1 MIKNVLIPILLV
13 SVIIVIL
20 WIVFWHWLSGPAEL
34 MPANSISGF
43 DVIAHR
49 GGRGVAPE
57 NTLFA
62 FEKSDRLG
70 VDVFEMDIR
79 LTRDHQLVV
88 IHDATINRTT
98 NGKGK
103 VEDFSLQEL
112 RSFDAAYFYSPNPD
126 YNSKRDSSIYEGLEE
141 TSQLFPLR
149 GKGITIPSLFEV
161 FKRFP
166 DKRMILEIKPTSTA
180 IIEPL
185 CRMIKDFHKEDQ
197 VIVGS
202 YHVKVVD
209 HFRKVCQGV
218 ATSASP
224 SECARFGWF
233 DKVHLAGMI
242 TPEYV
247 VLQVPP
253 EHKMKFFGFQQVFTV
268 TSRSLVRSAH
278 KKRLIVQV
286 WTINDP
292 GEMKKMMELGVDG
305 IVTDYPNKLLQTL
318 NR

>member
-1 MIKNVLIPILLV
+1 MVKHLFIRILFV
-13 SVIIVIL
+13 SIVAVIFWIIV
-20 WIVFWHWLSGPAEL
+20 WHLLSGPDESLAE
-34 MPANSISGF
+34 NSTGIE
-43 DVIAHR
+43 VIAHR
-49 GGRGVAPE
+49 GGRGIAPE

-62 FEKSDRLG
+62 FDKSDRLG
-70 VDVFEMDIR
+70 ADVFEMDIH
-79 LTRDHQLVV
+79 LTKDHQLVV

-112 RSFDAAYFYSPNPD
+112 RNFDAAYFYSPNPD
-126 YNSKRDSSIYEGLEE
+126 YNSKRDLSIYEGLEE
-141 TSQLFPLR
+141 TNQLFPLR

-202 YHVKVVD
+202 YHVNVVD
-209 HFRKVCQGV
+209 HFRKVCPGV
-218 ATSASP
+218 VTSASP
-224 SECARFGWF
+224 SECRRFVLF

-242 TPEYV
+242 APDYV
-247 VLQVPP
+247 ALQVPP
-253 EHKMKFFGFQQVFTV
+253 ELKKTFCGFQMTFTV
-268 TSRSLVRSAH
+268 ASHSMVRAAH
-278 KKRLIVQV
+278 KKGLIVQV

-292 GEMKKMMELGVDG
+292 GEMKKIMDLGVDG
-305 IVTDYPNKLLQTL
+305 ITTDYPDKLIQIR